1 MSLESEK
8 KGYRQLSTL
17 AHTRHTESSLAIH
30 PYFGKVDPSI
40 ARTAIE
46 TFSKPKSTVLDPF
59 CGSGTVIHDAVVM
72 GRNVVGWDSSPLAV
86 MISAAKVLGIT
97 SDETRE
103 LQILSREAEQLVA
116 LPLFA
121 DVVDDL
127 AIADVPQMPRVR
139 SVGDWFSTRAL
150 TELAAIKRLLRSWAT
165 EASGES
171 YLLAKVAFSRIITAA
186 SLQQSEST
194 YRRIVKPDEPGR
206 VVGLFVKSL
215 RHVIRSAAAF
225 SAEMAQGGI
234 DIQPCRLLKS
244 TQSYSISHDAVNVK
258 LISSDS
264 RTACVDD
271 AKTRASLV
279 VTSPPYLMSWDYG
292 LYHKFRFYWLDFDL
306 DSYED
311 SEIGRHL
318 RRKKDDVPRYIEDMQ
333 RVFARLRKATAP
345 TATSVFV
352 NAPSVVYG
360 KEVDTN
366 ALLID
371 CGAASNWKLEW
382 SSASLGIPGPHHGMY
397 SSLQS
402 RGANAPGKAGKT
414 EHLLVFSRD
423 PMPSKVSDPA
433 KQTILSA

>member
-1 MSLESEK
+1 MGDLE
-8 KGYRQLSTL
+8 
-17 AHTRHTESSLAIH
+17 
-30 PYFGKVDPSI
+30 
-40 ARTAIE
+40 
-46 TFSKPKSTVLDPF
+46 
-59 CGSGTVIHDAVVM
+59 
-72 GRNVVGWDSSPLAV
+72 
-86 MISAAKVLGIT
+86 
-97 SDETRE
+97 
-103 LQILSREAEQLVA
+103 
-116 LPLFA
+116 
-121 DVVDDL
+121 
-127 AIADVPQMPRVR
+127 IADVPEMPRVR
-139 SVGDWFSTRAL
+139 SVGDWFSPRAL
-150 TELAAIKRLLRSWAT
+150 TELAAIKRLLRNWAT
-165 EASGES
+165 EASSES

-186 SLQQSEST
+186 SLQQGEST

-225 SAEMAQGGI
+225 SAEMALGGI
-234 DIQPCRLLKS
+234 DIQPGRLLIS
-244 TQSYSISHDAVNVK
+244 TQSYSISHDAINAK
-258 LISSDS
+258 LIASDS
-264 RTACVDD
+264 RSPCIDD
-271 AKTRASLV
+271 SKTRASLV

-306 DSYED
+306 DAYED

-333 RVFARLRKATAP
+333 RVFARLRNATAP

-382 SSASLGIPGPHHGMY
+382 SSASLAIPGPHHGMY
-397 SSLQS
+397 SSLQT

-414 EHLLVFSRD
+414 EHLLVFSRN

-433 KQTILSA
+433 KKMPLSA